1 MKDQGHLANQ
11 TVQKLRKTILEI
23 PNHNMKER
31 PGAPGQ
37 PDGPPHAAA
46 RRQDGQGS
54 ADQGDL
60 LNNINFDHFH
70 EMIIKTVFK

>member
-1 MKDQGHLANQ
+1 MALDQSDSPKTEEKKLSLRSQ
-11 TVQKLRKTILEI
+11 TTI
-23 PNHNMKER
+23 KES
-31 PGAPGQ
+31 PGALGQ
-37 PDGPPHAAA
+37 PDSPPHAAA